1 MSVALALLLAVG
13 AAEPPPL
20 LLEAMREP
28 AAVEV
33 SLSLATPLPDDLAE
47 ALASG
52 AEVRLTY
59 PLRVKAKRKIWWDR
73 RVWGGEVVTIAA
85 FDPITGRYNCE
96 MILDGIISASRE
108 VETLADARRW
118 LVEPA
123 PVRVEL
129 PENRRQA
136 VLEIRARAV
145 FSSSITWLVFPTQEA
160 TPWTELTLVPSGAVE
175 ADDD

>member
-20 LLEAMREP
+20 ILEATREP

-33 SLSLATPLPDDLAE
+33 SFSLTAPLPDEIAE
-47 ALASG
+47 ALHSG

-59 PLRVKAKRKIWWDR
+59 PLRVKAKRKMWWDR

-85 FDPITGRYNCE
+85 FDPVTGRYNCE
-96 MILDGIISASRE
+96 MILDGIITASRE

-136 VLEIRARAV
+136 VLEVRARVV
-145 FSSSITWLVFPTQEA
+145 FSSGTTWLVFPTQDA
-160 TPWTELTLVPSGAVE
+160 TPWAELTLVPSATTE